1 MTQLDE
7 ILQGVESVAIGGHVR
22 PDGDCISSCLATYNY
37 IRTYYPKIDAALY
50 LEPIPNIFKFLT
62 RADEIISENSRE
74 KVYDLF
80 IAQDCG
86 DIGRL
91 GDAARYCKS
100 AKRTVC
106 IDHHISNTG
115 FADEDYI
122 DPEASSTSELIYRL
136 LPKERITKE
145 IAECIYTGMV
155 HDTGVFHYSC
165 TKRATMEA
173 AGHLM
178 ELGINYPKIVDDTYY
193 TKTFEQNRILGLA
206 LLKSERS
213 LDGRFISSV
222 ITEKEMQQYHVLPKH
237 LEGIV
242 AQLRSTKD
250 VEVAVF
256 LYQTGADD
264 YKVSLRSSQEVDV
277 ARIAVSYGGG
287 GHIRAAG
294 CTVCGEAEQIIA
306 RLKEQVAAQMREK
319 E

>member
-1 MTQLDE
+1 M
-7 ILQGVESVAIGGHVR
+7 
-22 PDGDCISSCLATYNY
+22 
-37 IRTYYPKIDAALY
+37 
-50 LEPIPNIFKFLT
+50 
-62 RADEIISENSRE
+62 
-74 KVYDLF
+74 
-80 IAQDCG
+80 
-86 DIGRL
+86 
-91 GDAARYCKS
+91 
-100 AKRTVC
+100 
-106 IDHHISNTG
+106 
-115 FADEDYI
+115 
-122 DPEASSTSELIYRL
+122 
-136 LPKERITKE
+136 
-145 IAECIYTGMV
+145 
-155 HDTGVFHYSC
+155 
-165 TKRATMEA
+165 
-173 AGHLM
+173 M

-222 ITEKEMQQYHVLPKH
+222 ITEKEMQQYGVLPKH

-277 ARIAVSYGGG
+277 AKIAVSYGGG

-306 RLKEQVAAQMREK
+306 WLKEQVAAQMREK